1 MPPRIFI
8 SCARAPTKLASPF
21 RTAGSE
27 VAMALCDTWSL
38 QHLMRFRR
46 RSATSVVDASENF
59 YILRSCAQKTRIT
72 LPDRWQRRRNGFTRH
87 VELPASNA
95 FLRRYSATRVVDAD
109 ENFYRLRSCA
119 HKLAS
124 PFRTAGSEVAMALRD
139 TLSLPAPNA
148 FSPPLSNKRGCL
160 REFLYPALVRPQDS
174 HHPS

>member
-21 RTAGSE
+21 RTVGSE
-27 VAMALCDTWSL
+27 VAMALRDTLSL

-59 YILRSCAQKTRIT
+59 YILRSCAHRTRIT

-95 FLRRYSATRVVDAD
+95 FSPLLSNTRGRRRVDCAAH
-109 ENFYRLRSCA
+109 ENFWQRSRNGLTRLRSCA
-119 HKLAS
+119 HK
-124 PFRTAGSEVAMALRD
+124 VC
-139 TLSLPAPNA
+139 
-148 FSPPLSNKRGCL
+148 GCL
-160 REFLYPALVRPQDS
+160 REFLYS
-174 HHPS
+174 HHPSGPLAAKSQWPYATRGASST